1 MKTEI
6 GQEEKRPFWLKIA
19 ESDLFSMLNEMGYEK
34 KDVLKF
40 QKKRF
45 FKSLLIFIMSCI
57 AALFINNLLIV
68 LGLILAVF
76 LWLAEY
82 KSVQKKYRDFRF
94 KKQLV
99 FNKFTRL
106 LIPYLLQKGATVY
119 KVLNKMRNRIEDG
132 HVKDALQ
139 RLLIGMNE
147 KPNSEEPF
155 RQFAIDAS
163 GTDQAILFM
172 TTLYDF
178 QQSTSDTSVIEELG
192 KISSQELFKGVDDII
207 SYKLR
212 GFFMF
217 PTKLTMATL
226 LIVGGYCLAT
236 IIETIKSISL

>member
-1 MKTEI
+1 MKNKI
-6 GQEEKRPFWLKIA
+6 GQEEKLSFWHKIA
-19 ESDLFSMLNEMGYEK
+19 ESNLFSMFKEMGYKEN
-34 KDVLKF
+34 DVLKY

-45 FKSLLIFIMSCI
+45 FKCLLIFIISCI
-57 AALFINNLLIV
+57 AALFINKLLMV

-132 HVKDALQ
+132 HVKDALEK
-139 RLLIGMNE
+139 LLIGMNE
-147 KPNSEEPF
+147 MPNSEEPF
-155 RQFAIDAS
+155 RQFALDAS
-163 GTDQAILFM
+163 GTDQAVLFM

-178 QQSTSDTSVIEELG
+178 QQSTSDTSVIQELG
-192 KISSQELFKGVDDII
+192 QISSQELFKGVDDII

-226 LIVGGYCLAT
+226 LIVGGYCLSM
-236 IIETIKSISL
+236 IVETIKSISL